1 MRKKV
6 AQAHKSQQHAAAVVS
21 GAHRT
26 LSHRGHNEAAS
37 CAPTGTPPRQQV
49 SRIMGQPIYAK
60 PNKPFRTNTYLEL
73 YIIMGITIFSGT
85 VLFCI
90 FKDVKRRDAI
100 RRTLSGARLCGMDK
114 VA

>member
-1 MRKKV
+1 MAPATKEPAR
-6 AQAHKSQQHAAAVVS
+6 SAAVVS
-21 GAHRT
+21 GARSARQIT
-26 LSHRGHNEAAS
+26 GGDDEAAS
-37 CAPTGTPPRQQV
+37 CAHWYATEAG
-49 SRIMGQPIYAK
+49 SMGQPIYAT
-60 PNKPFRTNTYLEL
+60 PNKPFLTNTYLEL
-73 YIIMGITIFSGT
+73 YVIIGITIFSGT